1 MKCLNVFKN
10 LYNYRE
16 LLRTSVK
23 KDVGGKYKNSFLGVL
38 WSFVNPLLQ
47 IAVYAI
53 IFPLIMR
60 NGQPHYTLFLC
71 SALIPWTFFSTVIIR
86 SSSTMIENGNNPLA
100 DRHIKAICAIF
111 NVNETWLR
119 TGEGEI
125 LPISVVTSKAVN
137 FVISTILIVGFAI
150 FEGVGLSRFLIFYPI
165 VMLVQ
170 YVLLIGIS
178 LIVSSITVYVRDMQH
193 IIGVLMQLLF
203 YTTPIVYNP
212 ESIPAD
218 FSWILRYNPMTYLI
232 SAYRS
237 MFYLHQMPNL
247 KPLGILLII
256 GIIICVIG
264 YAIFSK
270 LQRKFAEE
278 L

>member
-1 MKCLNVFKN
+1 
-10 LYNYRE
+10 
-16 LLRTSVK
+16 
-23 KDVGGKYKNSFLGVL
+23 
-38 WSFVNPLLQ
+38 
-47 IAVYAI
+47 
-53 IFPLIMR
+53 
-60 NGQPHYTLFLC
+60 
-71 SALIPWTFFSTVIIR
+71 
-86 SSSTMIENGNNPLA
+86 
-100 DRHIKAICAIF
+100 
-111 NVNETWLR
+111 
-119 TGEGEI
+119 
-125 LPISVVTSKAVN
+125 
-137 FVISTILIVGFAI
+137 
-150 FEGVGLSRFLIFYPI
+150 
-165 VMLVQ
+165 MLVL

>member
-1 MKCLNVFKN
+1 MNGFNVFKN

-16 LLRTSVK
+16 LLKTSVK

-53 IFPLIMR
+53 VFPLIMR

-71 SALIPWTFFSTVIIR
+71 SALIPWTYFSTAIIR
-86 SSSTMIENGNNPLA
+86 SSSTMIENGNI
-100 DRHIKAICAIF
+100 IKKVYF
-111 NVNETWLR
+111 PR
-119 TGEGEI
+119 EI
-125 LPISVVTSKAVN
+125 LPISVITSEAVN
-137 FVISTILIVGFAI
+137 FVISTILIVIFALV
-150 FEGVGLSRFLIFYPI
+150 EGVGLSRFLIFYPI
-165 VMLVQ
+165 VLIVQ

-178 LIVSSITVYVRDMQH
+178 FIVSSITVYVRDMQH

-203 YTTPIVYNP
+203 YITPIVYNP

-218 FSWILRYNPMTYLI
+218 FSWILKYNPMTYLI

-237 MFYLHQMPNL
+237 MFYLHQMPDM
-247 KPLGILLII
+247 KPLLILLLI
-256 GIIICVIG
+256 GIAICIFG
-264 YAIFSK
+264 YLIFNK
-270 LQRKFAEE
+270 LQKKFAEQ